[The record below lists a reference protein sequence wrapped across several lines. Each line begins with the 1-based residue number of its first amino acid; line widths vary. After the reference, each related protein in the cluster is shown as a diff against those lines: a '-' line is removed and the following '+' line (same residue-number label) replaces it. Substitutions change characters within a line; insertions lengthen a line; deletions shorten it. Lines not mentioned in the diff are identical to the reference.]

1 MSSESSFCNA
11 VFDNEE
17 DEDGDDGDEKVGNM
31 RERNGIEARRGKRE
45 APSVN
50 EEEEEEEEEK
60 KDSKDDFGGFRNCR
74 KPSLS
79 YS

>member
-1 MSSESSFCNA
+1 MSSESSFCND
-11 VFDNEE
+11 VLDNEEE
-17 DEDGDDGDEKVGNM
+17 DEDGDDGDDKVGNM

-45 APSVN
+45 APSVK
-50 EEEEEEEEEK
+50 EEEEEEK
-60 KDSKDDFGGFRNCR
+60 KDRNDDFGGFSNCR